1 MYCLTLLEARIQK
14 SVFLGQNQGV
24 GRTVPHPLP
33 TVRLLSLLAPGGS
46 RLPLVLWQLC
56 STLQGQHF
64 QVPPS
69 AFTALSLLYLVT
81 SPFASLLRGMHLI
94 AFRAHLDNFGPSP
107 HLRTPNFITR
117 AKQSPYKV
125 ASIGSRDKDEGSF
138 GGNFSSL
145 SYSP

>member
-1 MYCLTLLEARIQK
+1 MSHTSGSQNSKISIPGPK
-14 SVFLGQNQGV
+14 SRCRQDCPPPPTHRETVVSSGSWWQPASLG
-24 GRTVPHPLP
+24 
-33 TVRLLSLLAPGGS
+33 
-46 RLPLVLWQLC
+46 LWQLC

-81 SPFASLLRGMHLI
+81 SPFSSLLRGMHLI
-94 AFRAHLDNFGPSP
+94 AFRAHLDTFGPSP
-107 HLRTPNFITR
+107 HLKTPNFITR

-145 SYSP
+145 SHSA